1 MMKID
6 STVRRETK
14 YIAIWVFLLSLIMQ
28 AVFLII
34 GKWDY
39 TVLLGNVFSGAIA
52 VLNFLLMGITV
63 QKAVEK
69 SEKDAAAMMKASQSM
84 RSLLLFVV
92 VVLGIALPF
101 FNGFAAVIPM
111 FFPRIAIAI
120 RPFLDRKKAL
130 EEVKKDGE

>member
-6 STVRRETK
+6 VTVHRETK
-14 YIAIWVFLLSLIMQ
+14 YIAVWVFLLSLFMQ

-39 TVLLGNVFSGAIA
+39 TVLLGNVLGGAVA

-69 SEKDAAAMMKASQSM
+69 SEKDAAAMMKTSQSM
-84 RSLLLFVV
+84 RSLLLFITVI
-92 VVLGIALPF
+92 LGIALPF
-101 FNGFAAVIPM
+101 FNGIATVVPM